1 MYSVVPHTNVVVMP
15 QARILGKGTSQLQ
28 SQLSRSH
35 QTSTPGQGCVC
46 QEGEPSKSGLYLPKE
61 GTAFSHL
68 HKGTICI
75 HESFAFIYLAPGQLY
90 LISDKHFKHRMTPD
104 FWSSQSAPPQTCPS
118 QRVASVFT
126 QLLNPKTLD
135 SSPFIAPHM

>member
-1 MYSVVPHTNVVVMP
+1 M
-15 QARILGKGTSQLQ
+15 AKGTDGAEGQLCSAHQ
-28 SQLSRSH
+28 ATTPVGGYICLEERLS
-35 QTSTPGQGCVC
+35 
-46 QEGEPSKSGLYLPKE
+46 
-61 GTAFSHL
+61 FSHL

-90 LISDKHFKHRMTPD
+90 LISDKHFKHCMTPD
-104 FWSSQSAPPQTCPS
+104 FWSSQYTPPQTCPS